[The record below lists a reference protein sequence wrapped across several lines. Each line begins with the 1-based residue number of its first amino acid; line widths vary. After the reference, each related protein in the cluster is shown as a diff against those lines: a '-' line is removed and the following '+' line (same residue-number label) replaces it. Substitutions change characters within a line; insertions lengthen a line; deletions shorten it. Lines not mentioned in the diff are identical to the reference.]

1 MSVHITKT
9 YNIGGLIGLRQN
21 AVKNAGETLGFKEM
35 SLFKFPDAYDSDDEL
50 SDV

>member
-21 AVKNAGETLGFKEM
+21 AVKNAGETLGFKEIG
-35 SLFKFPDAYDSDDEL
+35 KY
-50 SDV
+50 

>member
-35 SLFKFPDAYDSDDEL
+35 IVMMSFMLGWMA
-50 SDV
+50 

>member
-35 SLFKFPDAYDSDDEL
+35 SLFKLIKMKKVFNL
-50 SDV
+50 I